1 MSVFSDVAVRQGLK
15 MALAGILGFAAAL
28 WLRLPNPTWCIFT
41 VIVLM
46 MAQYV
51 GAIAEKAVLRA
62 IGTIIGASY
71 GVLLVGNFAS
81 DPPVMIVGAFVMTAF
96 GTMMF
101 GGNWF
106 PYAFFLAALTTM
118 VVVGTT
124 MESPDKAWHVG
135 MTRIV
140 EIILGI
146 IVSTAVTSIVWP
158 RYARLE
164 FRDKFRTALL
174 EVGRIAST
182 RSRQLLSPEASVEPF
197 TDREMNFS
205 TAMNSLRLL
214 LRYGQ
219 RESSYFRAKLPI
231 RTRLTAELGAVFA
244 AAESLG
250 SPLPADSLYRRHVGT
265 EFRAL
270 IDAVTAEFTALAN
283 HDDENARENP
293 APQAAAD
300 RLGEKLREL
309 RENGLTREVPIDE
322 AMNLA
327 SHYTALLDIVARLQ
341 AIRADLHEIHHTP
354 ETITPP
360 VMDRPGALH
369 VSAFWVRNGIKSGI
383 TAVLALVY
391 VNWIQPPGGFTVPF
405 AAWLLTATSRLYP
418 AGEGD
423 RRVFSYAL
431 IVALVGIP
439 YALLLLLITP
449 FLAHYFWLNVFLA
462 VGLFA
467 LGYTITRQ
475 GGIGFYAQCGMLFF
489 IGGLGLNAQEPVSF
503 QQIVGVYFGVVGAL
517 VISACVQRLL
527 WPLLPQREI
536 FSLFAEFFAG
546 CRELLQPLPAE
557 RRRALEERLAL
568 IPPELAVWIRRTT
581 TPEYPAGEA
590 ERLLALLRT
599 AERLAYGIIAS
610 RRMADLSVPAD
621 VQAELAPEIA
631 ALEAACRHA
640 LTEFETTFTTARPSD
655 LAPLPTTTLAPLE
668 DSLRDVRQRYLSGE
682 LRFPHALRYFGA
694 LHALEETGSAIA
706 RGVDELRALS
716 LESYRGDY
724 AL

>member
-62 IGTIIGASY
+62 IGTIVGAAY

-81 DPPVMIVGAFVMTAF
+81 DPVVMIVGAFLMTAF

-106 PYAFFLAALTTM
+106 PYAFFLAALTTLI
-118 VVVGTT
+118 VVGTT

-140 EIILGI
+140 EITLGI

-158 RYARLE
+158 RYARIE

-174 EVGRIAST
+174 EVGRITSA
-182 RSRQLLSPEASVEPF
+182 RSRQLLSPEATAAPF
-197 TDREMNFS
+197 SDRELNFAA
-205 TAMNSLRLL
+205 AMNSLRLL

-219 RESSYFRAKLPI
+219 RESSYFRAKLPV
-231 RTRLTAELGAVFA
+231 RTRLTAGLGAVFA

-250 SPLPADSLYRRHVGT
+250 NPLPADSLYRRHVGA

-270 IDAVTAEFTALAN
+270 IDAVAAEFTALAN
-283 HDDENARENP
+283 HDDERARENP

-300 RLGEKLREL
+300 HLGEKLRAL
-309 RENGLTREVPIDE
+309 RESGLTREVPIDE

-327 SHYTALLDIVARLQ
+327 SHYAALLDIVARLQ
-341 AIRADLHEIHHTP
+341 AIRADLHDIHHTP
-354 ETITPP
+354 ETISPP

-369 VSAFWVRNGIKSGI
+369 ISAFWFRNGIKSGI
-383 TAVLALVY
+383 TAVLALLY
-391 VNWIQPPGGFTVPF
+391 VNWIQPPGGLTVPF

-431 IVALVGIP
+431 IVTLAGIP
-439 YALLLLLITP
+439 YALLLLVITP

-462 VGLFA
+462 TGLFL
-467 LGYTITRQ
+467 LGFTITRQ

-489 IGGLGLNAQEPVSF
+489 IGALGLNAQEPVSF

-517 VISACVQRLL
+517 MISACVQRLL

-546 CRELLQPLPAE
+546 CRELLHPLPAE

-568 IPPELAVWIRRTT
+568 IPPELAVWIHRTT
-581 TPEYPAGEA
+581 TPEYPPGEA
-590 ERLLALLRT
+590 DRLLALLRT

-610 RRMADLSVPAD
+610 RRMADLAVPAD

-631 ALEAACRHA
+631 AMEAACRHA
-640 LTEFETTFTTARPSD
+640 LSQFETTFTRGRPAD
-655 LAPLPTTTLAPLE
+655 LAPLPPTTFEPLE
-668 DSLRDVRQRYLSGE
+668 DTLRDVRQRYLSGE
-682 LRFPHALRYFGA
+682 LRFPHALRFFGA
-694 LHALEETGSAIA
+694 LHALEETGNAITL
-706 RGVDELRALS
+706 GVDDLKALS
-716 LESYRGDY
+716 LERYRGDY